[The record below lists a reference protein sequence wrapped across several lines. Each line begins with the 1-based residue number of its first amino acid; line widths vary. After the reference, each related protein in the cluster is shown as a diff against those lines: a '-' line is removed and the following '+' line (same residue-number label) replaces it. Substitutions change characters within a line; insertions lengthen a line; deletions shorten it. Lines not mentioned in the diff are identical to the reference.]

1 MLISVDNNN
10 NLLQQIVS
18 ELTIGKHKNFINLN
32 ELEQPELFR
41 QVSGEGHDITIELNG
56 HILDLNY
63 FITPGE
69 WFLKENGE
77 WDRRY
82 GGQYEIMDL
91 LIKLPDEVVGDN
103 ILRDYGRFNRQLV
116 DGKFQWVRIDLFL
129 DFLGIDQTHIQAIKP
144 ICK

>member
-18 ELTIGKHKNFINLN
+18 ELTIDNHENPNNLD
-32 ELEQPELFR
+32 ELEPPELCR
-41 QVSGEGHDITIELNG
+41 QVTGEVHNTTIKLNG
-56 HILDLNY
+56 HILYLNA

-91 LIKLPDEVVGDN
+91 FIRLPDDVVGTN

-116 DGKFQWVRIDLFL
+116 DGKFQWVRIDLFP
-129 DFLGIDQTHIQAIKP
+129 DFLEIDQTYIQTIKP
-144 ICK
+144 LLK